1 MNPLIYADDDHG
13 LPRVVEEILEVGGIL
28 IFPTDTVFGIG
39 GNPWDERALA
49 SVQAMKGCGP
59 DRPFTL
65 HLSTLTSIERFVYLD
80 DRMRTALER
89 CLPGPY
95 TFLLQASEEAPRSAT
110 KEGKVGVRVPD
121 HPFFTKVMA
130 RIARPLFGTSV
141 NRTGESPLQNI
152 DEMIERFGG
161 VDLIV
166 TGTIGRG
173 TSSAIIDLTV
183 SPPQALRGELPEG
196 LL

>member
-49 SVQAMKGCGP
+49 SVQAMKSCSK

-65 HLSTLTSIERFVYLD
+65 HLPTLASIERFARLD
-80 DRMRTALER
+80 DWMRTALER

-141 NRTGESPLQNI
+141 NRAGEPPLQNI

-161 VDLIV
+161 VDMIV
-166 TGTIGRG
+166 TGTIGGG